1 MEKRPLAYNTMVL
14 AFKLGFKLIAWIG
27 KDIEEKEE
35 EEILII
41 ESRDKLKDKK
51 EKKNHEENSLK
62 TRMDKQN

>member
-1 MEKRPLAYNTMVL
+1 MVL